1 MLLFVSRL
9 RIKNITMRLLILFL
23 IISSNS
29 FSQSPWVRDK
39 GAGYAQIGYSSISN
53 YSTIYDKSATN
64 GTTRLERFISD
75 RTVSAYGEF
84 GLTPKWTIISSIP
97 VKFLESGD
105 FTSSIAPSEPINSE
119 GDLIGLGNV
128 ELGAKYGFY
137 NKKFVASAQ
146 LKVSANTTTY
156 DVNTGLRTG
165 VPAWSIEP
173 MISVGKGGNNYFV
186 FGYGGLGF
194 RTNNFSHYGRLGIE
208 GGLDINKRFW
218 LIAFVDAVFS
228 FRNGTVGASPA
239 NLQTGL
245 YLNNQEFI
253 AFGPKFIYEA
263 IKEQLGFTLSLGGGV
278 SNNFVPQKGSFSVG
292 LYYKWD

>member
-1 MLLFVSRL
+1 
-9 RIKNITMRLLILFL
+9 MRLLMLL
-23 IISSNS
+23 LLVSTNS

-53 YSTIYDKSATN
+53 YSSLYDKSASSGATS
-64 GTTRLERFISD
+64 LERFISD
-75 RTVSAYGEF
+75 RTVNAYGEF

-97 VKFLESGD
+97 VKFLNSGER
-105 FTSSIAPSEPINSE
+105 TPTPEIANPINSK
-119 GDLIGLGNV
+119 GNLIGLGNV

-137 NKKFVASAQ
+137 QKNIVASAQ
-146 LKVSANTTTY
+146 LKVAANTTAY
-156 DVNTGLRTG
+156 NVNTGLRTG
-165 VPAWSIEP
+165 IPAWSIEP
-173 MISVGKGGNNYFV
+173 MISVGKGGDNYFV

-208 GGLDINKRFW
+208 GGVDINKRFW

-228 FRNGTVGASPA
+228 FRNGTVAASPA

-278 SNNFVPQKGSFSVG
+278 SNNLVPQKGSFSFGV
-292 LYYKWD
+292 YYKWD